1 MLTILTAV
9 GDNSEAHLKLS
20 PMKIT
25 AVETI
30 YLPRGINV
38 HVGAI
43 TYLWVRIHT
52 DEGII
57 GLGESYPN
65 AEAEASIVHTRLASV
80 LLGKDPGNI
89 DRLWADMFL
98 NISYSGWAGAEMR
111 ALSAVDIALWDLLG
125 KATAQPIYKL
135 LGGASRP
142 SIRIYNTC
150 YDRVDFNRE
159 PAKLARELTAS
170 NVRAMKIW
178 PFDPIAKET
187 GGNYISAEQLRR
199 GMEPLRLIRE
209 EFGDSVEV
217 AIEFHGFWNLPSA
230 KKIAAALEPY
240 KPMWLEEMLPQDN
253 LAAYAELAQSTS
265 IPLCVSER
273 LMTRWAFRE
282 LLENRAASIVMPD
295 IAWCGGI
302 SEGKKIATMAETYY
316 LPIAPHNCGG
326 PILHFATAHV
336 AANVPNLFIMESV
349 RRHYKEE
356 YEGLVTASLVPQANG
371 ELPLPPGPGLG
382 VELSA
387 AVLGNKDAV
396 VRRTSL

>member
-1 MLTILTAV
+1 
-9 GDNSEAHLKLS
+9 
-20 PMKIT
+20 MKIT

-30 YLPRGINV
+30 YLPRGISV

-125 KATAQPIYKL
+125 KATGQPIYKL

-253 LAAYAELAQSTS
+253 LAAYAELADSTS

-356 YEGLVTASLVPQANG
+356 YEGLVTRSLVPEANG

-387 AVLGNKDAV
+387 AVLSNKDAV
-396 VRRTSL
+396 VKRTSL